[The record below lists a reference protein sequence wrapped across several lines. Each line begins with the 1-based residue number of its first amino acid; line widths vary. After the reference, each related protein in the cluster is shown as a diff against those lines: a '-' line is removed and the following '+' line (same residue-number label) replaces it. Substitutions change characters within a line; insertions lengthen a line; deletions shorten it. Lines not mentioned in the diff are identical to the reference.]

1 MQYITQLNLLKSKLS
16 FGKEKIAVYLNFNW
30 KDTLKNSNCSSMNIN
45 FEIYNAKFNLA
56 TIYLNIARMES
67 AEAGNDN
74 ERLRNAIKSYQ
85 FATGLFY
92 RIKNEDGQ
100 YIPEKEFTNDL
111 KANYMT
117 YCSCLYIA

>member
-1 MQYITQLNLLKSKLS
+1 MLYITQLNLLKSKMS
-16 FGKEKIAVYLNFNW
+16 FGKENIAVHLNFTW

-67 AEAGNDN
+67 VEAGNDN

-85 FATGLFY
+85 FAAGFFD

-100 YIPEKEFTNDL
+100 
-111 KANYMT
+111 
-117 YCSCLYIA
+117 

>member
-1 MQYITQLNLLKSKLS
+1 MQYITQLYLFKSKMS
-16 FGKEKIAVYLNFNW
+16 FGKEKIAVHLNFTW

-67 AEAGNDN
+67 VEAGNDN

-85 FATGLFY
+85 VATGLFD
-92 RIKNEDGQ
+92 RIKKKMVNTFLRKKLLM
-100 YIPEKEFTNDL
+100 I
-111 KANYMT
+111 
-117 YCSCLYIA
+117 